1 MQPLWKTVWS
11 FLKKLKMEVPF
22 DPLIPLLGIHPKN
35 PKIPIQEN
43 LRTPMFIAVLF
54 AIAKCWKQPKCPSVD
69 EWIKKL
75 WYIYTMEYYTGERKK
90 ESLTFATAWMKLM
103 TIMLSEIASRLKT
116 KPYDLT
122 YNWHLKNKINY

>member
-1 MQPLWKTVWS
+1 
-11 FLKKLKMEVPF
+11 MEVPF

-75 WYIYTMEYYTGERKK
+75 WYIYTMKYYAAQRKK
-90 ESLTFATAWMKLM
+90 KELLPFKTAWMELE
-103 TIMLSEIASRLKT
+103 TVMLSEIIQAAK
-116 KPYDLT
+116 D
-122 YNWHLKNKINY
+122 KIPMISPVRGI

>member
-1 MQPLWKTVWS
+1 MQPLWRTVWS

-75 WYIYTMEYYTGERKK
+75 WYIYTMEYYAAERKK
-90 ESLTFATAWMKLM
+90 KEFLPFAIARMNLEN
-103 TIMLSEIASRLKT
+103 IMLSEISQLVK
-116 KPYDLT
+116 
-122 YNWHLKNKINY
+122 HKNHMISLVRGI